1 MKNEEFG
8 CAMQACRKVILHSSF
23 LPSSCCYTFLQP
35 KDEVYI
41 SFDILNYIIRYKTLY
56 RSVYELHPYPFTH
69 FNRHYHHTL
78 TRIAYLYLSE

>member
-41 SFDILNYIIRYKTLY
+41 SFDILNYIIRY
-56 RSVYELHPYPFTH
+56 
-69 FNRHYHHTL
+69 
-78 TRIAYLYLSE
+78 I